1 MTEESGLR
9 SQDLACERGG
19 RRVFSHLNFAV
30 AKGGALILHGPNGS
44 GKSSL
49 LRVLAGLLRPSQG
62 SLVWDGDP
70 VNDDPE
76 TYHAALRYVGHL
88 DAIKPTMTV
97 RENLA
102 FWAEFYGGSDADAGL
117 AGLDL
122 EHLADIPARFLSAGQ
137 RQRLGLARI
146 LAAPAPL
153 WLLDEPTVTLDESTV
168 ATVEKM
174 IADHRANGGIIVVAT
189 HTGIDIP
196 DAERLRPDGNG
207 STEIAKGEGAVS
219 AGLLGEGV

>member
-1 MTEESGLR
+1 MNAESGLR
-9 SQDLACERGG
+9 AQDLACERGG
-19 RRVFSHLNFAV
+19 RTVFSGLNFAV

-49 LRVLAGLLRPSQG
+49 LRILAGLLRPSMG
-62 SLVWDGDP
+62 TLEWAGEP
-70 VNDDPE
+70 VDENPE
-76 TYHAALRYVGHL
+76 AYHSALRYVGHL

-102 FWAEFYGGSDADAGL
+102 FWAEFYGGGDADAGL
-117 AGLDL
+117 SGLNL
-122 EHLADIPARFLSAGQ
+122 GHLADIPARFLSAGQ
-137 RQRLGLARI
+137 RRRLGLARI

-189 HTGIDIP
+189 HTGINIA
-196 DAERLRPDGNG
+196 DAERLRPDGE
-207 STEIAKGEGAVS
+207 SEG
-219 AGLLGEGV
+219 